1 MLNITDGHKY
11 LQLVKLLLLGC
22 EIMKP
27 RAALLNSQLCDIQA
41 LLERL
46 STRLKI
52 FHLGQ
57 KVLKH
62 TIYDDNIIYEIGRL
76 IRCPLDI
83 AKILHIQ
90 VFLGCEVAPSCGI
103 MT

>member
-1 MLNITDGHKY
+1 M
-11 LQLVKLLLLGC
+11 KLLLLGC

-27 RAALLNSQLCDIQA
+27 RAALLNSQLCDIQT

-62 TIYDDNIIYEIGRL
+62 TIYEDIIIYEIGKL

-83 AKILHIQ
+83 ENILHIQ

>member
-1 MLNITDGHKY
+1 M
-11 LQLVKLLLLGC
+11 KLLLLGG

-27 RAALLNSQLCDIQA
+27 RAALLNSQLCDIQT

-62 TIYDDNIIYEIGRL
+62 TIYNNIVIYEIGKL

-83 AKILHIQ
+83 EEIIKL
-90 VFLGCEVAPSCGI
+90 
-103 MT
+103 